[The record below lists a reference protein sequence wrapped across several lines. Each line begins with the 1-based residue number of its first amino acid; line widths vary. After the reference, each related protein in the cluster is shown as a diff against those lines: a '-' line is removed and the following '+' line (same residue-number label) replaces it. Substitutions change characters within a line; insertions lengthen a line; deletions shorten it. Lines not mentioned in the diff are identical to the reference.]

1 MLKCLFIICF
11 ASHWGDSKISKAQL
25 PYSRS
30 WQSGQFKIHILASED
45 FQTTHVGSS
54 TLYYVIN
61 NHQDLKTRCF
71 KMIPLQTYIYQ
82 WLQICSSSWLL
93 NNTGIRGTNPSHCQ
107 QSAYSLPSV
116 STSSASADSTKL
128 GLMQYY
134 SIHC

>member
-1 MLKCLFIICF
+1 MLKYLFIICF

-61 NHQDLKTRCF
+61 KQQDLKTRIF
-71 KMIPLQTYIYQ
+71 EMILLQTYIYR
-82 WLQICSSSWLL
+82 WLQIFSSSLLL
-93 NNTGIRGTNPSHCQ
+93 NNTGVRGTNPSHSQ
-107 QSAYSLPSV
+107 QSAYRLSSV
-116 STSSASADSTKL
+116 STSSASVDSTNL
-128 GLMQYY
+128 GFTQYY